1 MRVFDIGFQ
10 ELLVILVI
18 ALIAVG
24 PSKLPDL
31 ARALGRGIS
40 EIRKATNEI
49 KDTLEQDE
57 TVKEIK
63 KEFQSAQRGVTL
75 DTLGTFAST
84 LGDTGESAPIT
95 AASVTTDPQAMSGV
109 PEERAD
115 KDADDGQPSN
125 QPGISVAEK

>member
-1 MRVFDIGFQ
+1 MFDIGFQ

-18 ALIAVG
+18 ALIVVG

-63 KEFQSAQRGVTL
+63 KEFQSAQRGVTP
-75 DTLGTFAST
+75 DTLGTFA
-84 LGDTGESAPIT
+84 T
-95 AASVTTDPQAMSGV
+95 ALSDAGGSPATPTASVNTDLPAMPGV
-109 PEERAD
+109 PEERAE
-115 KDADDGQPSN
+115 KDAGDGQPSH
-125 QPGISVAEK
+125 QPENVVADK

>member
-40 EIRKATNEI
+40 EVRKATNEI

-84 LGDTGESAPIT
+84 LGDTDRPAAT
-95 AASVTTDPQAMSGV
+95 ASASVTSDLQAVASEPQ
-109 PEERAD
+109 EETA
-115 KDADDGQPSN
+115 KDTGS
-125 QPGISVAEK
+125 S